1 MFLLLSICL
10 LAQPSQASTNTNL
23 EGWQFDDN
31 SRSTWT
37 IVWTCFS
44 TILACTW
51 TVLRVDVPPRSWNG
65 VQRNAVKI
73 FLWLLTVL
81 CPEVIA
87 WGTVVGMFAAR
98 SIATSCNSAQSLVNE
113 PKDESKDSRCPL
125 GVSLK
130 GYCVKMG
137 GLALQTQDD
146 WVYTVTPRNI
156 LVFIRAGMITCSS
169 FHDED
174 IQDRAKV
181 DALGMVFTVLQS
193 LWRCAIL

>member
-1 MFLLLSICL
+1 MFLLLGICL

-37 IVWTCFS
+37 IVWTGFS

-51 TVLRVDVPPRSWNG
+51 TVLRVDVSPRSWNG

-87 WGTVVGMFAAR
+87 WGAVVEMFAAR
-98 SIATSCNSAQSLVNE
+98 SIAISCNSTQSPV
-113 PKDESKDSRCPL
+113 PSWSITQ
-125 GVSLK
+125 

-146 WVYTVTPRNI
+146 WLYTVTPRNI
-156 LVFIRAGMITCSS
+156 LVFIRAGMITSS
-169 FHDED
+169 DFHDD
-174 IQDRAKV
+174 GIQDRAKV

-193 LWRCAIL
+193 L